1 MRTIGVT
8 LFFLFAFVGHVSASV
23 VINEIAWMGTAV
35 SPSNEWIEIAN
46 TGNTPSDLN
55 GWTLSLEGKKDIIL
69 SGSIAGGGYYLIERT
84 DDTTVPNIPADLI
97 SSFGTGIPNSGAVLS
112 LKDTQGTVVDRVD
125 GSNAWNIGGNI
136 AGDNATKETAQRGAN
151 GWYTSAPTPRA
162 LNGGAQNNIVTN
174 SPSVTDNT
182 TNTTPSASPSSI
194 STSFP
199 VDPQI
204 FADAGT
210 SARTI
215 SAGATVTF
223 LGRVFGLKKEP
234 IENAR
239 ISWSF
244 GDGGMADG
252 TSVSHIFYYPGD
264 YIVVMEAS
272 SGYYSASDRIA
283 VHVVTPVLSLRAGG
297 DEARSFVTLENG
309 GSDEVDLSLWQIESA
324 GKVFILP
331 QHTIVGARKTLTL
344 PSEITGIISPKESI
358 VFLRFPNGTRV
369 ETNQYTAPSAP
380 LQKMNVGTTPTPQI
394 SAVVPRTVLSDTENV
409 SQEATAIGTFD
420 GTVPSLE
427 NTTTERLWPWCIG
440 AAFLALFA
448 IIGARFAR
456 EQKNEEKRGLTAD
469 DFEIGEDKDPF

>member
-1 MRTIGVT
+1 MKTIGVI
-8 LFFLFAFVGHVSASV
+8 LLFLFAFVGQASASV
-23 VINEIAWMGTAV
+23 IINEIAWMGTAV
-35 SPSNEWIEIAN
+35 SPSNEWIELTN
-46 TGNTPSDLN
+46 TGNGTVDLM

-97 SSFGTGIPNSGAVLS
+97 SSFGTGIPNTGALLS
-112 LKDTQGTVVDRVD
+112 LKDAQGVVVDRVD

-136 AGDNATKETAQRGAN
+136 AGDNVTKETAQRGAN

-162 LNGGAQNNIVTN
+162 PNGGARN
-174 SPSVTDNT
+174 SIPSKSSPNTDS
-182 TNTTPSASPSSI
+182 PIPQASPSSM
-194 STSFP
+194 SASFP

-297 DEARSFVTLENG
+297 DEVRSFVTLENG

-331 QHTIVGARKTLTL
+331 QHTIVGARKTLAL

-380 LQKMNVGTTPTPQI
+380 PQKMNVDITPVSRV
-394 SAVVPRTVLSDTENV
+394 SAVVPRTVLSDRENA
-409 SQEATAIGTFD
+409 SQEATAIGAFD

-427 NTTTERLWPWCIG
+427 NTTTERLWPWYIG

-469 DFEIGEDKDPF
+469 DFEIKEEKDPF

>member
-1 MRTIGVT
+1 MRTIGAT

-97 SSFGTGIPNSGAVLS
+97 SSFGTGIPNTGAVLS

-125 GSNAWNIGGNI
+125 GSNGWNIGGNI
-136 AGDNATKETAQRGAN
+136 AGDNTTKETAQRGAN

-182 TNTTPSASPSSI
+182 TNTTPFASPSSI
-194 STSFP
+194 SASFP

-210 SARTI
+210 RERTI

-244 GDGGMADG
+244 GDGGMTDG

-264 YIVVMEAS
+264 YIVVLDAS
-272 SGYYSASDRIA
+272 SGYYSASDRVS
-283 VHVVTPVLSLRAGG
+283 VHVVTPVLSLRTGG
-297 DEARSFVTLENG
+297 DEARSFIALENE
-309 GSDEVDLSLWQIESA
+309 GSDEVDLSLWQIEGA
-324 GKVFILP
+324 GKIFILP

-344 PSEITGIISPKESI
+344 PSEITGIVSPKESI

-369 ETNQYTAPSAP
+369 EPNQYLAPPTPA
-380 LQKMNVGTTPTPQI
+380 QKMKVETIPTSQA
-394 SAVVPRTVLSDTENV
+394 SAVVSRTVLSDTENA
-409 SQEATAIGTFD
+409 SQEAVAIGAFD
-420 GTVPSLE
+420 DTTPSLE
-427 NTTTERLWPWCIG
+427 GATTERLWPWYVG

-448 IIGARFAR
+448 IVGAHFAR
-456 EQKNEEKRGLTAD
+456 EQKNDEKRRLTAD
-469 DFEIGEDKDPF
+469 DFEIEEDKDPF

>member
-1 MRTIGVT
+1 MKTIGVI
-8 LFFLFAFVGHVSASV
+8 LFFLFAFVGQASATV

-35 SPSNEWIEIAN
+35 SPSNEWIELTN
-46 TGNTPSDLN
+46 TGNGTVDLT
-55 GWTLSLEGKKDIIL
+55 GWTLSLEGKKDILL

-84 DDTTVPNIPADLI
+84 DDTTVPNIPADLV
-97 SSFGTGIPNSGAVLS
+97 SSFGTGIPNTGAVLS
-112 LKDTQGTVVDRVD
+112 LKDAQGVVVDRVD
-125 GSNAWNIGGNI
+125 GSNAWNIGGSI

-162 LNGGAQNNIVTN
+162 LNGGAQNSIPSN
-174 SPSVTDNT
+174 SSSKTDNPT
-182 TNTTPSASPSSI
+182 SPASSSLSA
-194 STSFP
+194 SFP

-252 TSVSHIFYYPGD
+252 TSVSHVFYYPGD

-331 QHTIVGARKTLTL
+331 QHTIIGARKTLTL

-358 VFLRFPNGTRV
+358 VSLRFPNGTRA
-369 ETNQYTAPSAP
+369 ETNQYSAP
-380 LQKMNVGTTPTPQI
+380 PTPPQKMNVETTPKPQI
-394 SAVVPRTVLSDTENV
+394 SAVVPRTVLSDRENA
-409 SQEATAIGTFD
+409 SQEATAIGAFD

-427 NTTTERLWPWCIG
+427 KTNTERLWPWYVG

-448 IIGARFAR
+448 IIGTRFAR
-456 EQKNEEKRGLTAD
+456 EQKNDEKQGLTAD
-469 DFEIGEDKDPF
+469 DFEIKEEKDPF